1 MALIGLT
8 RKEITRLEKHK
19 LKRRKFRVEALKV
32 SSFLSV
38 VTISKLETI
47 PKKLRPIS
55 RSTKMMHSVL
65 PVNPLVIL
73 RYLQLTSKHL
83 SCYLGKNTKGY
94 TIATNLLLFIGTN
107 PTIRG

>member
-55 RSTKMMHSVL
+55 RSTKIVHSVV

-73 RYLQLTSKHL
+73 RCIVTPLAAAY
-83 SCYLGKNTKGY
+83 
-94 TIATNLLLFIGTN
+94 IIFLLKLHNIFLVT
-107 PTIRG
+107 